1 MQDNQIF
8 YQFKIPRSEKFICG
22 FCGAYAPLF
31 HATKPL
37 FEKLNEE
44 QKAGV
49 LNEGRFECE
58 PLCPHCFKG
67 TNFKVVLEL
76 YALKSSS
83 IYTLKMKVRKER
95 F

>member
-22 FCGAYAPLF
+22 FCGVYTPLF
-31 HATKPL
+31 LAVNPL
-37 FEKLNEE
+37 FEKLNAK
-44 QKAGV
+44 QKARV

-58 PLCPHCFKG
+58 PLCPCCFKSA
-67 TNFKVVLEL
+67 NFKVLLEL

-95 F
+95 I